1 MDRVKTGVEGLDR
14 ILGGG
19 VPKGS
24 SVLVTGGTGTGKTT
38 LSMQFLME
46 GLRNGENCLLVT
58 CEEEPR
64 RLYEEMKQLGWDFE
78 KYEKEG
84 KLIVIDAASTKAG
97 MPTATVYRDF
107 QPRSANIDMD
117 LVVLIGRA
125 IKEYNVRRVVL
136 DSVPALALRVGKSE
150 ALRELLFRVY
160 SMLERFECTSFII
173 TEIPEGEGSLS
184 RYGVE
189 EFLSSGVVK
198 LSLQKE
204 GGKWV
209 RKIQVVKMRG
219 TRHDLNEHVFEI
231 AEGGIRLEK

>member
-1 MDRVKTGVEGLDR
+1 MERVRTGVEGLDK

-38 LSMQFLME
+38 LAMQFLME
-46 GLRNGENCLLVT
+46 GLRSGENCLLIT

-64 RLYEEMKQLGWDFE
+64 RLYMEMKQLGWDFE
-78 KYEKEG
+78 KFEKEG
-84 KLIVIDAASTKAG
+84 KLVVIDAASTKAG
-97 MPTATVYRDF
+97 MPTTTVYKEF
-107 QPRSANIDMD
+107 QPRSASIDMD
-117 LVVLIGRA
+117 LVVLVGKA
-125 IKEYNVRRVVL
+125 IREHNVKRVVL

-160 SMLERFECTSFII
+160 SMLERFDCTSFVV
-173 TEIPEGEGSLS
+173 TEIPEGGNALS

-189 EFLSSGVVK
+189 EFLSSGVIK

-204 GGKWV
+204 GDKWV

-219 TRHDLNEHVFEI
+219 TKHDLNEHIFEI
-231 AEGGIRLEK
+231 AEGGIKLKG

>member
-1 MDRVKTGVEGLDR
+1 LERVKTGVEGLDR

-19 VPKGS
+19 VPRGS

-46 GLRNGENCLLVT
+46 GLQNGENCLLVT

-64 RLYEEMKQLGWDFE
+64 RLYMEMKQLGWDFE
-78 KYEKEG
+78 KFEKDG
-84 KLIVIDAASTKAG
+84 RLIVIDAASTKAG
-97 MPTATVYRDF
+97 MPTATTYKDF

-117 LVVLIGRA
+117 LVVLIGKA
-125 IKEYNVRRVVL
+125 IREYNVKRVVL
-136 DSVPALALRVGKSE
+136 DSVPALALRVGKPE

-160 SMLERFECTSFII
+160 SMLERFDCTSFVV
-173 TEIPEGEGSLS
+173 TEIPEGEGFLS

-189 EFLSSGVVK
+189 EFLSSGVIK
-198 LSLQKE
+198 LSLQRE

-219 TRHDLNEHVFEI
+219 TSHDLNEHVFEI
-231 AEGGIRLEK
+231 TKEGIKLKD

>member
-1 MDRVKTGVEGLDR
+1 MERVKTGVEGLDR

-19 VPKGS
+19 VPRGS

-46 GLRNGENCLLVT
+46 GLQNGENCLLVT
-58 CEEEPR
+58 CEEGPR
-64 RLYEEMKQLGWDFE
+64 RLYMEMKQLGWDFE
-78 KYEKEG
+78 KFEKDG

-97 MPTATVYRDF
+97 MPTITTYKEF

-117 LVVLIGRA
+117 LVVLIGKA
-125 IKEYNVRRVVL
+125 IREYNVKRVVL

-160 SMLERFECTSFII
+160 SMLERFDCTSFVI
-173 TEIPEGEGSLS
+173 TEIPKGEGALS

-189 EFLSSGVVK
+189 EFLSSGVIK

-209 RKIQVVKMRG
+209 RKMQVVKMRG
-219 TRHDLNEHVFEI
+219 INHDLNEHVFEI
-231 AEGGIRLEK
+231 TEEGIKLKD